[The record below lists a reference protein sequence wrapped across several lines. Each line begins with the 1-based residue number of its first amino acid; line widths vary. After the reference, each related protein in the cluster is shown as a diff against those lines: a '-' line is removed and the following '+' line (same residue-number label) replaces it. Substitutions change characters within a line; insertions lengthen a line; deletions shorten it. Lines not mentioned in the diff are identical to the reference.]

1 MLSIFAIFS
10 SFLLNVS
17 TTTTIPAQTDHILV
31 KTNSDGFAILT
42 PDGFYMGA
50 QQSLSEFISYKD
62 STRVN
67 TNNALKDFKISYIG
81 ETPYLLSPMDGFV
94 YVFKDSLLTR
104 IDRDL
109 RQANDYQPLYF
120 SHQNQLYTIGGKII
134 FNNKNSL
141 KVFNWDSST
150 WKFIPTSG
158 EIPPGIKNALYQIID
173 DQLWVFHAN
182 EVDENLDEK
191 YIQNSYSLDLNT
203 LKWKKQG
210 IINPSFIINTQN
222 KDLKSVATEKGIV
235 VYNEQNQTSF
245 VVDVKTN
252 QLIKNNISNQLEI
265 SSNAINIDQNQWIYT
280 SESNANNLRV
290 NQSELSPYSES
301 EYFIRNQSLF
311 EGKVKEFSS
320 LGLFL
325 LFSFIG
331 YIFISRKKFK
341 LTPEG
346 LSNGLKKMPL
356 TEEEVKFL
364 SILAQNKIVLNNEAM
379 DIVLDPNTTYDAN
392 IKRKNNLVSKIERKL
407 KKTFNEVLFSRERYK
422 DDMRHTAFYLKNGF
436 SIKLLESIDE

>member
-1 MLSIFAIFS
+1 MLSIIAVFS
-10 SFLLNVS
+10 SFLLNAS
-17 TTTTIPAQTDHILV
+17 TTSSIPAQTDHILV
-31 KTNSDGFAILT
+31 KTDRKEFAILT
-42 PDGFYMGA
+42 PDGFYMGT
-50 QQSLSEFISYKD
+50 QESLSDFIKYKD
-62 STRVN
+62 STSVR
-67 TNNALKDFKISYIG
+67 TNSPLKEFKISYIE

-109 RQANDYQPLYF
+109 RQANDYEPLYF
-120 SHQNQLYTIGGKII
+120 SNQNKLYTLGGKII

-141 KVFNWDSST
+141 KVFDWDSNT
-150 WKFIPTSG
+150 WKFIQTTG

-182 EVDENLDEK
+182 EVDDNLDEK
-191 YIQNSYSLDLNT
+191 YIQNAYSLDLNT

-210 IINPSFIINTQN
+210 IINPSFILNTQN
-222 KDLKSVATEKGIV
+222 NDLKSVATEKGIV
-235 VYNEQNQTSF
+235 VYNEQNKTSF

-252 QLIKNNISNQLEI
+252 QLIKNNISSQLEI

-280 SESNANNLRV
+280 SKSNTNNLRV
-290 NQSELSPYSES
+290 NHSELNPYSES

-311 EGKVKEFSS
+311 EGKIKEFSS

-325 LFSFIG
+325 LVSFIG

-436 SIKLLESIDE
+436 SIKLVESIDE